1 MEKQEKVSENQL
13 AQGIYLSG
21 TPVFKLS
28 AAAVLIM
35 AVAFFMNF
43 PFEEKVKSSIVAAI
57 KKNKSCPIS
66 YTNLDLNF
74 FLQPTLNFKNMNIP
88 GACLGNRR
96 SPSLEFDK
104 LNIVLRRPTVLPP
117 GVLFSAEAENS
128 SSKINLFATTGIGS
142 AIIRIE
148 DSQIAGS
155 LLTSVGNLPVNM
167 KGSLSVDAIIESD
180 YKVPTGGS
188 FHITSKDLSLPPQR
202 IQILD
207 IKGLGLAPLVL
218 KGSME
223 DGTVKLQRLQVG
235 NSTTKI
241 EAIFTDG
248 TIKLDKKNPSR
259 HMVDLEGRVRLGEE
273 FLKEFSIINLYQPFQ
288 KANMDKN
295 GFYRIQLKG
304 PIGKL
309 RPNFL

>member
-1 MEKQEKVSENQL
+1 MEKQEKLNENEL

-21 TPVFKLS
+21 TPIFKLS
-28 AAAVLIM
+28 AVAVLIM
-35 AVAFFMNF
+35 AFAFFMNF
-43 PFEEKVKSSIVAAI
+43 PFEEKVKSSIVSAI
-57 KKNKSCPIS
+57 KKNKSCPVS
-66 YTNLDLNF
+66 YTNLDLDF

-96 SPSLEFDK
+96 SPGLDFDK
-104 LNIVLRRPTVLPP
+104 FNLVLKRPTVLPP
-117 GVLFSAEAENS
+117 GMLFSAKAVNS
-128 SSKINLFATTGIGS
+128 SSDLNIFATAGIGS

-148 DSQIAGS
+148 KSQVAGS
-155 LLTSVGNLPVNM
+155 LITSAANLPVNI
-167 KGSLSVDAIIESD
+167 KGSLSVDALIESD

-188 FHITSKDLSLPPQR
+188 FHITSKDLNLPPQR
-202 IQILD
+202 IVILD
-207 IKGLGLAPLVL
+207 IKGLSLAPLVL

-223 DGTVKLQRLQVG
+223 EGVVKLQRLQIG

-248 TIKLDKKNPSR
+248 TIKINKINPKR
-259 HMVDLEGRVRLGEE
+259 HMVDLEGRVRLSEE
-273 FLKEFSIINLYQPFQ
+273 FLKEFPVLGLYQPFQ
-288 KANMDKN
+288 KASMDKN